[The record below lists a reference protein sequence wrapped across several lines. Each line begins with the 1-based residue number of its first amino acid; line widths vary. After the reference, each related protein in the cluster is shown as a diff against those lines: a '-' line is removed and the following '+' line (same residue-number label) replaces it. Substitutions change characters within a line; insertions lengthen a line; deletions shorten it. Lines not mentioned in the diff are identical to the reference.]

1 MSATRDCTY
10 DRAASP
16 RPGRLSLSAPQAKDG
31 LPMESSELVGQ
42 FVQHR
47 DLLYGYILA
56 LTRDHNL
63 AEDILQDVG
72 VSILSEATRGMGPE
86 AFIPWVRGIARHRV
100 ADQYRR
106 MASRRRHE
114 IHFEEFAD
122 AVDVAFAEHA
132 PAPEDND
139 QQLELLRECLDG
151 LTARVRT
158 ILDLRYSGRRSI
170 DEIAASLSWTPA
182 SIKVA
187 LSRAR
192 RTLADCVGRK
202 LRREEAPG

>member
-1 MSATRDCTY
+1 
-10 DRAASP
+10 
-16 RPGRLSLSAPQAKDG
+16 
-31 LPMESSELVGQ
+31 MESSELVRQ

-47 DLLYGYILA
+47 DMLYGYILA

-63 AEDILQDVG
+63 AEDVLQDVG
-72 VSILSEATRGMGPE
+72 VSILSEAKRGMGPE
-86 AFIPWVRGIARHRV
+86 AFIPWARGLARHRV
-100 ADQYRR
+100 ADYYRR
-106 MASRRRHE
+106 LASRRRHE

-122 AVDVAFAEHA
+122 AVDLAFAEHA
-132 PAPEDND
+132 PSPEDNHH
-139 QQLELLRECLDG
+139 QLKLLRECLDG

-158 ILDLRYSGRRSI
+158 IIDLRYSGRQSI